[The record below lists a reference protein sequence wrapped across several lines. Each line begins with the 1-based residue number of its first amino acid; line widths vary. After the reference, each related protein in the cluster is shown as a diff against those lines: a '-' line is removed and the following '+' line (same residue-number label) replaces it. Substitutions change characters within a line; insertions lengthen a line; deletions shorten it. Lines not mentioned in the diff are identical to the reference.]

1 MSRNPRLEALLQA
14 RYDLDQVAPASKPAC
29 RARLEVLISDLL
41 AGHEGTPPRELLAA
55 TEDEY
60 REYCRQRFLET
71 QRRLA
76 RLR

>member
-14 RYDLDQVAPASKPAC
+14 RYDLDQAAPAGKPAC
-29 RARLEVLISDLL
+29 RARLEAMIADLL
-41 AGHEGTPPRELLAA
+41 AGHKGTSGRELLAA

-60 REYCRQRFLET
+60 REYCRQRFLEA